1 MVALCEGILEETKAR
16 YAKLKWKFATRET
29 ELLNILST
37 MKKGSLNLRGE
48 IMEFKVGDICEAF
61 GLKCFV
67 IDINIKHNYPVKVS
81 FEGGH
86 CRNFLMNGKFEDWQ
100 LEPSLKLIERPKKKV
115 KKKFYLGH
123 DKYSPIHSY
132 IGCGALWITRKD
144 AEVQKW
150 EHVLEV
156 EIEVDE
162 E

>member
-1 MVALCEGILEETKAR
+1 
-16 YAKLKWKFATRET
+16 
-29 ELLNILST
+29 
-37 MKKGSLNLRGE
+37 MKKGSLKLGGE

-67 IDINIKHNYPVKVS
+67 IDINKKHNYPVKVS
-81 FEGGH
+81 FEGGY
-86 CRNFLMNGKFEDWQ
+86 CRNFLMDGKFEDWH

-123 DKYSPIHSY
+123 NGIRHPEDH
-132 IGCGALWITRKD
+132 ITCSNLHPDTELLKKAQWD
-144 AEVQKW
+144 NI
-150 EHVLEV
+150 LEI

>member
-1 MVALCEGILEETKAR
+1 
-16 YAKLKWKFATRET
+16 
-29 ELLNILST
+29 
-37 MKKGSLNLRGE
+37 
-48 IMEFKVGDICEAF
+48 MEFKVGDKVSAF
-61 GLKCFV
+61 GVEGEV
-67 IDINIKHNYPVKVS
+67 ISLDEKNNYPITVEFDDDHLS
-81 FEGGH
+81 FFMIDGRASAWH
-86 CRNFLMNGKFEDWQ
+86 K
-100 LEPSLKLIERPKKKV
+100 EPSLKLIERPKKKV